1 MPALTGTRTLRRHL
15 TSTIGTSTI
24 GTSAIWTDTI
34 GTSTIAVRTI
44 GTRTIAAG
52 TIGISALAATRDGDP
67 VPLPGTPWSV
77 RPAAGPAGRP
87 AAEIYAAGCLVDV
100 MVAPAPGPARPAR
113 RLLAGLGRPALHRS
127 LGFPARPTGILGVVH
142 PRLGPVPGPGH
153 RDRGLVLDRPR
164 RGPVPRG
171 EGGAWRRPG
180 PLPGPPGAPLLTAGA
195 PRGQPPAAWRP
206 AQLSAR
212 IAQRS

>member
-34 GTSTIAVRTI
+34 GTSTIAVR
-44 GTRTIAAG
+44 

-100 MVAPAPGPARPAR
+100 MVAPALAPRVLRGACSLAWADQPCTVAWGFLPAQPGFSVWFTRGWARSRAQVTVIAGSFWIAPAGGRFREVRVEHGGGRDRCRVRPARPC
-113 RLLAGLGRPALHRS
+113 
-127 LGFPARPTGILGVVH
+127 
-142 PRLGPVPGPGH
+142 
-153 RDRGLVLDRPR
+153 
-164 RGPVPRG
+164 
-171 EGGAWRRPG
+171 
-180 PLPGPPGAPLLTAGA
+180 
-195 PRGQPPAAWRP
+195 
-206 AQLSAR
+206 
-212 IAQRS
+212 